1 MRSATLRHVQHH
13 DELPFRFRTPPG
25 WPSPSDDW
33 VAGHPLVE
41 PVPGW
46 TPVPDVPP
54 APTGWVFWQ
63 TDRRA
68 LRAFL
73 PPSARRLVVARA
85 AGAVLAVL
93 GLVAGAVASFRGS
106 VLAFAVLPVII
117 AGVALVV
124 VAGARLLDLRTA
136 TIREINGIVL
146 GDGTPLDTP
155 WDVPGAL
162 PFRAADPAASDRRL
176 RRSDGRA
183 LALVA
188 GAAALVLVAGVTAAA
203 VPTSRVLVALADQ
216 GSAAV
221 QQASPDDGSGGQ
233 GAAPGDP
240 SSTPA
245 APDDGSDADHGDGWE
260 DPQPFVTRDG
270 AVTVAFLGDDD
281 SAEATCGTV
290 GVDTDRGCWSW
301 YATGECDGRL
311 AVTIGFSA
319 TEDGPVTRTVHRTV
333 EVDQDDPAAFVETG
347 TEQYAVVEDA
357 ACTDARPKSPMGLT
371 RKDVLDPSA
380 APDGSWPTACDDLG
394 CTGWTITSDQSCAD
408 AQAVYRVDEPVGVL
422 DGPHSVAVES
432 PVVAGRPVT
441 IYAAGVLD
449 QDEAQLVQVTCP

>member
-1 MRSATLRHVQHH
+1 MQHH

-63 TDRRA
+63 TERRA

-136 TIREINGIVL
+136 TIRQITGIVL
-146 GDGTPLDTP
+146 GDGAPLDTP

-162 PFRAADPAASDRRL
+162 PFRAADPAASDRR
-176 RRSDGRA
+176 
-183 LALVA
+183 
-188 GAAALVLVAGVTAAA
+188 
-203 VPTSRVLVALADQ
+203 
-216 GSAAV
+216 
-221 QQASPDDGSGGQ
+221 
-233 GAAPGDP
+233 
-240 SSTPA
+240 
-245 APDDGSDADHGDGWE
+245 
-260 DPQPFVTRDG
+260 
-270 AVTVAFLGDDD
+270 
-281 SAEATCGTV
+281 
-290 GVDTDRGCWSW
+290 
-301 YATGECDGRL
+301 
-311 AVTIGFSA
+311 
-319 TEDGPVTRTVHRTV
+319 
-333 EVDQDDPAAFVETG
+333 
-347 TEQYAVVEDA
+347 
-357 ACTDARPKSPMGLT
+357 
-371 RKDVLDPSA
+371 
-380 APDGSWPTACDDLG
+380 
-394 CTGWTITSDQSCAD
+394 
-408 AQAVYRVDEPVGVL
+408 
-422 DGPHSVAVES
+422 
-432 PVVAGRPVT
+432 
-441 IYAAGVLD
+441 
-449 QDEAQLVQVTCP
+449 